1 MNILFLLFLAY
12 VLAPKIDIISASG
25 SGIRPED
32 LITAAAFALY
42 LFKQNKTPLVM
53 PKHVRIYLL
62 FIGVGLVSA
71 LINFPREG
79 PVGVVFAVRL
89 FEYMVWFFV
98 MYEACQSVSPR
109 QIRTSLLI
117 VSTVLVIWGG
127 LEQVGVLGKIGK
139 FTGANERVTI
149 NTSGPFETSVML
161 AILAYAAQQVVVT
174 PAMLVMV
181 VLTQS
186 RITLVAVVASFLAIR
201 PGRGLVLACIGL
213 FAAALLAGPI
223 MTVLGESRLA
233 KSETPLRMAQ
243 VLVTQ
248 WARVP
253 QVDNPAYFRERYLG
267 GDTVIRYLG
276 NTRGDVSFKFRA
288 IRWPLVVKSTLY
300 SPFHAV
306 IGWAPGAWGAA
317 LDSYYVRVFG
327 EVGLIGTAVFL
338 WWVLAFVRGTRR
350 ESVSRFSIY
359 MLVIVAVFIDIFT
372 SSKVMP
378 ILWAFAALDHAGH
391 PAGFASPMFARARR
405 LALPAP
411 PAQRPPLSPAGLPFR
426 A

>member
-12 VLAPKIDIISASG
+12 VLAPKVDLISASG
-25 SGIRPED
+25 SGVRPED
-32 LITAAAFALY
+32 LITAAAFLIY
-42 LFKQNKTPLVM
+42 LGKPNKTPLRM
-53 PKHVRIYLL
+53 PKHVRLYLV
-62 FIGVGLVSA
+62 FIAVGLLSA
-71 LINFPREG
+71 VINFPREG
-79 PVGVVFAVRL
+79 PVGIVFAIRL

-109 QIRTSLLI
+109 QVRTSLLL

-161 AILAYAAQQVVVT
+161 AMLAYAAQQVIVT

-186 RITLVAVVASFLAIR
+186 RITLVAIVASFLAIR
-201 PGRGLVLACIGL
+201 PGRGVVLAGIGL
-213 FAAALLAGPI
+213 FAAALLAGPV
-223 MTVLGESRLA
+223 MSLLGESRLA
-233 KSETPLRMAQ
+233 QSETPLKMVQ
-243 VLVTQ
+243 ILSTQ
-248 WARVP
+248 WQRVP
-253 QVDNPAYFRERYLG
+253 QVDNPAYFRERFLG
-267 GDTVIRYLG
+267 GDTVIRYVG
-276 NTRGDVSFKFRA
+276 NTSGDVSFKFRA
-288 IRWPLVVKSTLY
+288 VRWPLVVKSTLY
-300 SPFHAV
+300 SPLHVF

-327 EVGLIGTAVFL
+327 EVGLIGTGMFL
-338 WWVLAFVRGTRR
+338 WWLLAFVRDTRQG
-350 ESVSRFSIY
+350 SVPRYSIY
-359 MLVIVAVFIDIFT
+359 MMIIVAVFIDIFT

-378 ILWAFAALDHAGH
+378 ILWAFAALDHARH
-391 PAGFASPMFARARR
+391 PAGLPSPMFAKRR
-405 LALPAP
+405 LALPP
-411 PAQRPPLSPAGLPFR
+411 PGHPMPPPRHAPPLSVR